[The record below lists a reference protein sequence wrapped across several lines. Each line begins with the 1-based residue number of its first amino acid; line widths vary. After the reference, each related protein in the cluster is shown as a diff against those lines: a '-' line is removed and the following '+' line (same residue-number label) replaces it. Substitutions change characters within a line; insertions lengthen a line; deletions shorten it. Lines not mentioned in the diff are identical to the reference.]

1 MKVVLAATV
10 LALGASTPV
19 LAIEQLVGGTFESP
33 VINTVPGNQGSF
45 AYPNGTFNGWT
56 YQGAGLIN
64 GVTGTPWF
72 STNRRTGYGG
82 NQYAFVQGAGL
93 LSQTF
98 TATADGFL
106 NLSWLEG
113 SRPTRSGSSYNG
125 LQTYNVL
132 LNGVSFGQFSTPNAQ
147 NFVAESLY
155 LGEVRAGRSYTLAFD
170 GLASTD
176 STVFL
181 DNVSATLTPGVVPEP
196 ASWAML
202 IAGFGLVGVASRRRR
217 RMSVVA

>member
-1 MKVVLAATV
+1 MKMVFAAAV
-10 LALGASTPV
+10 LALGVSTPV
-19 LAIEQLVGGTFESP
+19 LAVEQLVNGTFEAP
-33 VINTVPGNQGSF
+33 VINTVPGNKGSF

-64 GVTGTPWF
+64 GVTGKPWF
-72 STNRRTGYGG
+72 DTNRRTGYGG
-82 NQYAFVQGAGL
+82 DQYAFVQGAGI

-113 SRPTRSGSSYNG
+113 SRPTRNGSSYDG

-147 NFVAESLY
+147 NFVAESLF
-155 LGEVRAGRSYTLAFD
+155 LRRVWAGQSYTLAFD
-170 GLASTD
+170 GLAATD
-176 STVFL
+176 STVFI
-181 DNVSATLTPGVVPEP
+181 DNVSAILTPVPEP

-202 IAGFGLVGVASRRRR
+202 IAGFGLVGLASRRRR